1 MALSHD
7 QILDLVKTTQKELG
21 KMKWTEIATDLQEYE
36 VLSKML
42 KSNKVSFA
50 TGEGLQRNLMVDES
64 GAAKHVGLFNAD
76 DVNVGDVMQVMDVPF
91 RHSTTNYAFDRRE
104 RAMNEGPEQIVE
116 LIKVRRADAM
126 ISLAKLLEDCFWD
139 DHSGDNVTPFGIRYW
154 VQGATTQG
162 FNGGNHAQ
170 FASGPGNLSASD
182 YPRWSNYTD
191 KFTNVTKADLIKK
204 LRKAHRLT
212 DFKSPVDIPD
222 YRTSKGQNYRIY
234 MNEETLSALE
244 DVGEAQNENLG
255 RDLASM
261 DGSISFRRNPL
272 VYIPKLD
279 AETNKPIYLINWG
292 VFSVFFLKGEHLRE
306 DGPLRVAGQH
316 NVYQVHVD
324 LSWNSLCV
332 DRRRLAKL
340 STDGAA

>member
-21 KMKWTEIATDLQEYE
+21 KMRWTEIATDLQEYE

-50 TGEGLQRNLMVDES
+50 TCEGIQRNVMTDIS
-64 GAAKHVGLFNAD
+64 GAAKHVGLYNSD
-76 DVNVGDVMQVMDVPF
+76 DVNVGDVMQVIDVPF

-126 ISLAKLLEDCFWD
+126 ISLAKLLEDTFWD
-139 DHSGDNVTPFGIRYW
+139 DHNGDNVTPFGIRYW
-154 VQGATTQG
+154 VQGSTTQG
-162 FNGGNHAQ
+162 FNGGNHAS
-170 FASGPGNLSASD
+170 FASGPGNLSSSD
-182 YPRWSNYTD
+182 FSRWSNYTD
-191 KFTNVTKADLIKK
+191 KFTNLTKADVVKK

-234 MNEETLSALE
+234 MNEETISAFE
-244 DVGEAQNENLG
+244 DIGEASTEHLG
-255 RDLASM
+255 RALAPLA
-261 DGSISFRRNPL
+261 GNISFRLNPL

-340 STDGAA
+340 STDGEA

>member
-42 KSNKVSFA
+42 KRDKVSFA

-139 DHSGDNVTPFGIRYW
+139 DHTGDNVTPFGIRYW
-154 VQGATTQG
+154 VQGSTSQG

-170 FASGPGNLSASD
+170 FASGPGNLSATD
-182 YPRWSNYTD
+182 FPRWSNYTD
-191 KFTNVTKADLIKK
+191 KFSNITKGDAIKK
-204 LRKAHRLT
+204 MRRAPRLT

-234 MNEETLSALE
+234 MNEETISAFE

-261 DGSISFRRNPL
+261 DGNISFRRNPL

-332 DRRRLAKL
+332 DRRRLATL
-340 STDGAA
+340 SPDGAA